1 MKQLSL
7 DTLRTEIDAID
18 DEIHNLLMSR
28 TELVTKIG
36 KLKERAGNHTFSLRP
51 AREAAIMRRL
61 AAQHKGPF
69 PLSALIKIWR
79 ELLSG
84 TVRVQTPFSVAVCD
98 RGDPVSYRGLVRDQF
113 SGALVKSFSRPEEAT
128 AEVDSGTSA
137 VAVVPLPA
145 RNSAEFWWT
154 ELAFGEH
161 QSLKIIGLL
170 PFLQT
175 SASESDP
182 VEAFSIAAVHPE
194 PSGKDVSLAVLECNR
209 EAFDSNLI
217 DAQPSCR
224 LLSQLNQNNG
234 EIGKTEK
241 AMMLVSIEG
250 FLDQQGDVLS
260 LLPPSLE
267 TIVTRVAIIGCYP
280 KQLSPSDIPE
290 TS

>member
-98 RGDPVSYRGLVRDQF
+98 GDDPVSYRGLVRDQF

-175 SASESDP
+175 TASDH

-194 PSGKDVSLAVLECNR
+194 PSGKDVSLVALEYNR
-209 EAFDSNLI
+209 DAFNCNLI

-224 LLSQLNQNNG
+224 LLSQLSQNN
-234 EIGKTEK
+234 EKIEKTKKTMIG
-241 AMMLVSIEG
+241 V
-250 FLDQQGDVLS
+250 
-260 LLPPSLE
+260 
-267 TIVTRVAIIGCYP
+267 
-280 KQLSPSDIPE
+280 
-290 TS
+290 

>member
-36 KLKERAGNHTFSLRP
+36 KLKESAGNHTFSLRP

-98 RGDPVSYRGLVRDQF
+98 GGDPVSYRVLVRDQF

-145 RNSAEFWWT
+145 RNSAGNAKTPFPGLPKWVGKAEKTKVSFLT
-154 ELAFGEH
+154 
-161 QSLKIIGLL
+161 LL
-170 PFLQT
+170 PGL
-175 SASESDP
+175 
-182 VEAFSIAAVHPE
+182 SIV
-194 PSGKDVSLAVLECNR
+194 GQVSRVRGRKL
-209 EAFDSNLI
+209 
-217 DAQPSCR
+217 
-224 LLSQLNQNNG
+224 
-234 EIGKTEK
+234 
-241 AMMLVSIEG
+241 G
-250 FLDQQGDVLS
+250 FLFLIAVKSGHQEKKD
-260 LLPPSLE
+260 
-267 TIVTRVAIIGCYP
+267 
-280 KQLSPSDIPE
+280 
-290 TS
+290 